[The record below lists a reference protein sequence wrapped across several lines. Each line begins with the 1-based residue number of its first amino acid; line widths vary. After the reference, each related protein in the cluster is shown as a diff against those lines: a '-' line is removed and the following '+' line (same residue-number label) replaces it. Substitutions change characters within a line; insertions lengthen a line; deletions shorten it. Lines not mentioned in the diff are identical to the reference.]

1 MSDVAEFC
9 YKVTYYYHPNDEAGI
24 AWNDNTIGIKWPE
37 VVGRFQGNANPVGY
51 KFSNGLTLVMSK
63 KDKAWDFFNGDRR

>member
-1 MSDVAEFC
+1 MI
-9 YKVTYYYHPNDEAGI
+9 N
-24 AWNDNTIGIKWPE
+24 
-37 VVGRFQGNANPVGY
+37 Y